1 MIKEDCSTACSLTR
15 KDFVSDQQVKWCP
28 GCGDYAILSAVQNTL
43 PALGKKKEDIVF
55 ISGIGCSSRFPYY
68 METYGFHTIHG
79 RAAAIASGVKMA
91 NPNLSVWEVTGDG
104 DSLAIGGNHFIHLIR
119 RNIDLN
125 ILLFNNKIYGL
136 TKGQFSPTS
145 DQGFVTKSSPHGSIE
160 EPFLPGELA
169 LGARGNFYA
178 RVPDTSPKFMTEVFT
193 RAAKHRGTSLVE
205 ILQNCV
211 IFNDDIHE
219 KITSKETKE
228 DAQLILEHGKPMIF
242 GKEKNKGI
250 RLNGLK
256 LEVVTIGENGIT
268 EESLLVHDAYEVET
282 TLHLMLIRMA
292 LPEFPVALGVI
303 REVAT
308 SVYEDVLVAQI
319 EQAQEKSK
327 YKNLDD
333 FFASGEVWE
342 VK

>member
-1 MIKEDCSTACSLTR
+1 MIKEDCSTTCALSR

-43 PALGKKKEDIVF
+43 PSLGKKKEDIVF

-68 METYGFHTIHG
+68 MDTYGFHTIHG

-145 DQGFVTKSSPHGSIE
+145 DQGFVTKSSPHGTIE

-169 LGARGNFYA
+169 LGAKGNFYA
-178 RVPDTSPKFMTEVFT
+178 RVPDTNPKFMTEVFT
-193 RAAKHRGTSLVE
+193 RAAIHRGTSLVE

-219 KITSKETKE
+219 AITSKETKE

-256 LEVVTIGENGIT
+256 LEVVTIGENGVT
-268 EESLLVHDAYEVET
+268 EEDLLIHNAHDEDP
-282 TLHLMLIRMA
+282 TLQLMLIRMS

-303 REVAT
+303 REVST
-308 SVYEDVLVAQI
+308 SVYEDVLIDQI
-319 EQAQEKSK
+319 KTAKEKTK
-327 YKNLDD
+327 YKSLDD
-333 FFASGEVWE
+333 FFNSGDTWQ